1 MTQAVTRKNS
11 ISGLVYRRVLA
22 ASPSSISYC
31 GCDSKC
37 DCYGHIGEHVCLQ
50 NCPFD
55 HCLHDFEH
63 DSETRSVRIAEHQ
76 ISAKRPVYA
85 NIENDY

>member
-50 NCPFD
+50 NCPFPT
-55 HCLHDFEH
+55 CLHDQEK
-63 DSETRSVRIAEHQ
+63 STESSTTRQAENQ
-76 ISAKRPVYA
+76 IRQKVNA
-85 NIENDY
+85 NANEY